1 MSNPK
6 NIPNMA
12 NWPFTKNED
21 AFNKTVL
28 FFTTKITQN
37 LEIRF
42 FSGRQQISSERL
54 RKEIKGTI

>member
-1 MSNPK
+1 
-6 NIPNMA
+6 MA

-37 LEIRF
+37 LEIRN
-42 FSGRQQISSERL
+42 SSPGDNKFLAR
-54 RKEIKGTI
+54 G

>member
-1 MSNPK
+1 
-6 NIPNMA
+6 MA